1 VGASEVACCV
11 MLLLWLL
18 GRGLLED
25 EEEEEDEEPAS
36 APARLASR
44 SFGTCLLASSICC
57 AIMLPAP
64 PRPQGMMIGY
74 GVGWGVCWK
83 VWVWDIGIR
92 DRNWLQFQLNEQF
105 QRFEFRIEPC

>member
-74 GVGWGVCWK
+74 EVGLGSVLESMGLGYWNKGSRLVAIPIERA
-83 VWVWDIGIR
+83 VST
-92 DRNWLQFQLNEQF
+92 
-105 QRFEFRIEPC
+105 FRVQN